1 MSDKILE
8 KYRKVSESM
17 EMELSLDNYILLPD
31 TKIKINIFLKP
42 KYSFKLGTL
51 DQKIIVKLTQF
62 EKSEFQNDD
71 DLTTKIID
79 NLLIEKSYV
88 KHFPD
93 IISKKILVKDIELEV
108 PSPNNNIFKPTFEFR
123 KSDINIFVRHLLT
136 VEIPG
141 LEIMDSIG
149 VIICKLPEKFYKI
162 EKKNSNIFKDEHV
175 NTIFGLKNEGKISY
189 NISLKKQIYN
199 PKEEIPIN
207 ICINSTELKN
217 INVESIEVIL
227 QKKIIIYK
235 FPLNIEEKI
244 VMDKQTFT
252 ELTFDKKII
261 KINTQ
266 LKFSNKDIPEL
277 TEKEIEKYTDFDENF
292 LERDDNRTQLNPSMN
307 GNIFKCEYKI
317 KINLVFDNIF
327 RNTKYEF
334 FIIDIYDLYNIN
346 PESIPDYLKQYFI
359 IKENK
364 IHKSLDEKDKKDTNN
379 NEEKNKDETNSIDT
393 DGFVVFDHNDF
404 INMIEG
410 KK

>member
-175 NTIFGLKNEGKISY
+175 NTVFGLKNEGKISY

-317 KINLVFDNIF
+317 KINLVFDNIL
-327 RNTKYEF
+327 RKTKYEF

-346 PESIPDYLKQYFI
+346 PESIPDYLKQYFL

-364 IHKSLDEKDKKDTNN
+364 IHNSLDEKDKKDTNN
-379 NEEKNKDETNSIDT
+379 EEKNKDETNNIDT

-404 INMIEG
+404 INTIEG

>member
-317 KINLVFDNIF
+317 KINLVFDNIY
-327 RNTKYEF
+327 RKTIYEF

-364 IHKSLDEKDKKDTNN
+364 IHNSLDEKDKKDTN

>member
-252 ELTFDKKII
+252 ELTFDQKII

-327 RNTKYEF
+327 RKTIYEF

-346 PESIPDYLKQYFI
+346 PESIPDYLKQYFL

-379 NEEKNKDETNSIDT
+379 EEKNKDETNNIDM

-404 INMIEG
+404 INTIEG

>member
-162 EKKNSNIFKDEHV
+162 EKKNSNIFKDEDV
-175 NTIFGLKNEGKISY
+175 NTVFGLKNEGKISY

-244 VMDKQTFT
+244 VMDKQAFT

-317 KINLVFDNIF
+317 KINLVFDNIS
-327 RNTKYEF
+327 RKTIYEF

-346 PESIPDYLKQYFI
+346 PESIPDYLKQYFL

-364 IHKSLDEKDKKDTNN
+364 IHNSLDEKDKKDTNN
-379 NEEKNKDETNSIDT
+379 EEKNKDETNNIDT
-393 DGFVVFDHNDF
+393 DGFVVIDYNDF
-404 INMIEG
+404 INTIEG

>member
-1 MSDKILE
+1 MSDKILK
-8 KYRKVSESM
+8 KYRKVSENM

-162 EKKNSNIFKDEHV
+162 EKKNSNIFKDEDV
-175 NTIFGLKNEGKISY
+175 KTVFGFKNKGKISY

-317 KINLVFDNIF
+317 KINLVFDNIL
-327 RNTKYEF
+327 RKTIYEF

-379 NEEKNKDETNSIDT
+379 NEEKNKDETNNIDT

-404 INMIEG
+404 INTIEG

>member
-79 NLLIEKSYV
+79 DLLIEKSYV

-317 KINLVFDNIF
+317 KINLVFDNIL
-327 RNTKYEF
+327 RKTKYEF

-379 NEEKNKDETNSIDT
+379 EEKNKDETNNIDT

>member
-8 KYRKVSESM
+8 KYRKVSENM

-162 EKKNSNIFKDEHV
+162 EKKNSNIFKDEDV
-175 NTIFGLKNEGKISY
+175 NTVFVKNKGKISY

-235 FPLNIEEKI
+235 FPLNKEEKI

-252 ELTFDKKII
+252 ELIFDQKII

-327 RNTKYEF
+327 RKTIYEF

-346 PESIPDYLKQYFI
+346 PESIPDYLKQYFL

-379 NEEKNKDETNSIDT
+379 EEKNKDETNNIDT
-393 DGFVVFDHNDF
+393 DGFVVIDYNDF
-404 INMIEG
+404 INTIEG

>member
-217 INVESIEVIL
+217 INVESIEVFL

-266 LKFSNKDIPEL
+266 LKFSNKYIPEL

-292 LERDDNRTQLNPSMN
+292 LERDDNRTQLNPSMD

-317 KINLVFDNIF
+317 KINLVFDNIY
-327 RNTKYEF
+327 RKTIYEF

-379 NEEKNKDETNSIDT
+379 EEKNKDETNNIDT

>member
-317 KINLVFDNIF
+317 KINLVFDDIF
-327 RNTKYEF
+327 RKTIYEF

-346 PESIPDYLKQYFI
+346 PESIPDYLKQYFL

-379 NEEKNKDETNSIDT
+379 EEKNKDETNNIDT

-404 INMIEG
+404 INTIEG

>member
-93 IISKKILVKDIELEV
+93 IISKKISVKDIELEV

-123 KSDINIFVRHLLT
+123 KNDRNIFVRHLLT

-141 LEIMDSIG
+141 LEIMDSID

-162 EKKNSNIFKDEHV
+162 EKKNSNIFKDENV
-175 NTIFGLKNEGKISY
+175 NTVFGLKNKGKISY

-266 LKFSNKDIPEL
+266 LKFSNKDIQEL

-317 KINLVFDNIF
+317 KINLVFDDIF
-327 RNTKYEF
+327 RKTIYEF

-346 PESIPDYLKQYFI
+346 PESIPDYLKQYFL

-379 NEEKNKDETNSIDT
+379 EEKNKDETNNIDT

-404 INMIEG
+404 INTIEG

>member
-217 INVESIEVIL
+217 INVESIEVFL

-244 VMDKQTFT
+244 VMDKQTFA

-317 KINLVFDNIF
+317 KINLVFDNIL
-327 RNTKYEF
+327 RKTKYEF

-346 PESIPDYLKQYFI
+346 PESIPDYLKQYFL

-364 IHKSLDEKDKKDTNN
+364 IHKSLDEKDKKDTY
-379 NEEKNKDETNSIDT
+379 NEEKNKDETNNIDT

-404 INMIEG
+404 INTIEG

>member
-1 MSDKILE
+1 MSDKILK
-8 KYRKVSESM
+8 KYRKVSENM

-317 KINLVFDNIF
+317 KINLVFDDIF
-327 RNTKYEF
+327 RKTIYEF

-346 PESIPDYLKQYFI
+346 PESIPDYLKQYFL

-364 IHKSLDEKDKKDTNN
+364 IHNSLDEKDKKDTNN
-379 NEEKNKDETNSIDT
+379 EEKNKDETNNIDT

-404 INMIEG
+404 INTIEG

>member
-93 IISKKILVKDIELEV
+93 IISKKILAKDIELEV

-317 KINLVFDNIF
+317 KINLVFDNIL
-327 RNTKYEF
+327 RKTKYEF

-346 PESIPDYLKQYFI
+346 PESIPAHLKQYFL

-379 NEEKNKDETNSIDT
+379 EEKNKDETNNIDT

>member
-93 IISKKILVKDIELEV
+93 IISKKILAKDIELEV

-175 NTIFGLKNEGKISY
+175 NTVFGLKNEGKISY

-266 LKFSNKDIPEL
+266 LKFSNKNIPEL

-364 IHKSLDEKDKKDTNN
+364 IHNSLDEKDKKDTNN
-379 NEEKNKDETNSIDT
+379 NEEKNKDETNNIDT

-404 INMIEG
+404 INTIEG

>member
-1 MSDKILE
+1 MSDKVFE

-123 KSDINIFVRHLLT
+123 KNDKNIFVRHLLT

-162 EKKNSNIFKDEHV
+162 EKKNSNIFKDEGV

-217 INVESIEVIL
+217 INVESIEVFL

-235 FPLNIEEKI
+235 FPLNKEEKI

-252 ELTFDKKII
+252 ELTFDQKII

-292 LERDDNRTQLNPSMN
+292 LERDDNRTQLNPSMD

-317 KINLVFDNIF
+317 KINLVFDNIL
-327 RNTKYEF
+327 RKTIYEF

-346 PESIPDYLKQYFI
+346 SESIQNNLKHYFL
-359 IKENK
+359 IKENEFFEPK
-364 IHKSLDEKDKKDTNN
+364 QSENIKATEN
-379 NEEKNKDETNSIDT
+379 NEEKKNIND
-393 DGFVVFDHNDF
+393 VNDF
-404 INMIEG
+404 EIIEHEDFISTIKG

>member
-1 MSDKILE
+1 MSDKILK
-8 KYRKVSESM
+8 KYRKVSENM

-93 IISKKILVKDIELEV
+93 NIPKKILVKDIELEV

-266 LKFSNKDIPEL
+266 LKFSNKNIPEL

-317 KINLVFDNIF
+317 KINLVFDDIF
-327 RNTKYEF
+327 RKTIYEF

-346 PESIPDYLKQYFI
+346 PESIPDYLKQYFL

-379 NEEKNKDETNSIDT
+379 EEKNKDETNRIDT

-404 INMIEG
+404 INTIEG

>member
-42 KYSFKLGTL
+42 KYSFKLVTL

-327 RNTKYEF
+327 RKTINEF

-346 PESIPDYLKQYFI
+346 PESIPDYLKQYFL

-379 NEEKNKDETNSIDT
+379 EEKNKDETNNIDT

-404 INMIEG
+404 INTIEG

>member
-8 KYRKVSESM
+8 KYRKVSENM

-93 IISKKILVKDIELEV
+93 NIPKKILVKDIELEV

-162 EKKNSNIFKDEHV
+162 EKKNSNIFKDEDV
-175 NTIFGLKNEGKISY
+175 NIVFGLKNKGKISY

-244 VMDKQTFT
+244 VMDKQSFT
-252 ELTFDKKII
+252 ELTFDQKIL

-317 KINLVFDNIF
+317 KINLVFDDIF
-327 RNTKYEF
+327 RKTIYEF

-346 PESIPDYLKQYFI
+346 PESIPDYLKQYFL

-364 IHKSLDEKDKKDTNN
+364 IHNSLDEKDKKDTNN
-379 NEEKNKDETNSIDT
+379 EEKNKDETNNIDT
-393 DGFVVFDHNDF
+393 DGFVVIDYNDF
-404 INMIEG
+404 INTIEG

>member
-1 MSDKILE
+1 MSDKILK

-162 EKKNSNIFKDEHV
+162 EKKNSNIFKDEAV
-175 NTIFGLKNEGKISY
+175 NTVFGLKNKGKISY

-261 KINTQ
+261 KLNTQ

-317 KINLVFDNIF
+317 KINLVFDNIL
-327 RNTKYEF
+327 RKTIYEF

-379 NEEKNKDETNSIDT
+379 EEKNKDETNNIDT

-404 INMIEG
+404 INTIEG

>member
-1 MSDKILE
+1 MSDKILK

-235 FPLNIEEKI
+235 FPLNKEEKI

-252 ELTFDKKII
+252 ELIFDQKII

-327 RNTKYEF
+327 RKTIYEF

-346 PESIPDYLKQYFI
+346 PESIPDYLKQYFL

-379 NEEKNKDETNSIDT
+379 EEKNKDETNNIDT

-404 INMIEG
+404 INTIEG

>member
-327 RNTKYEF
+327 RKTIYEF

-346 PESIPDYLKQYFI
+346 PESIPDYLKQYFL

-379 NEEKNKDETNSIDT
+379 EEKNKDETNNIDT

-404 INMIEG
+404 INTIEG

>member
-8 KYRKVSESM
+8 KYRKVSENM

-317 KINLVFDNIF
+317 KINLVFDDIF
-327 RNTKYEF
+327 RKTIYEF

-379 NEEKNKDETNSIDT
+379 EEKNKDETNNIDT

-404 INMIEG
+404 INTIEG

>member
-175 NTIFGLKNEGKISY
+175 NTVFGLKNKGKISY

-266 LKFSNKDIPEL
+266 LKFSNKNIPEL

-317 KINLVFDNIF
+317 KINFVFDDIF
-327 RNTKYEF
+327 RTTIYEF

-364 IHKSLDEKDKKDTNN
+364 IHNSLDEKDKKDTNN
-379 NEEKNKDETNSIDT
+379 NEEKNKDETNNIDT

-404 INMIEG
+404 INTIEG

>member
-162 EKKNSNIFKDEHV
+162 EKKNSNIFKDEDV
-175 NTIFGLKNEGKISY
+175 NTVFGLKNKGKISY

-317 KINLVFDNIF
+317 KINLVFDDIF
-327 RNTKYEF
+327 RKTIYEF

-346 PESIPDYLKQYFI
+346 PESIPDYLKQYFL

-379 NEEKNKDETNSIDT
+379 EEKNKDETNNIDT
-393 DGFVVFDHNDF
+393 DGFVVIDYNDF
-404 INMIEG
+404 INTIEG

>member
-42 KYSFKLGTL
+42 KYNFKLGTL

-217 INVESIEVIL
+217 INVESIEIIL

-252 ELTFDKKII
+252 ELTFNQKII

-317 KINLVFDNIF
+317 KINLVFDNIL
-327 RNTKYEF
+327 RKTIYEF

-346 PESIPDYLKQYFI
+346 PESIPDYLKQYFL

-364 IHKSLDEKDKKDTNN
+364 IHNSLNEKDKKDTNN
-379 NEEKNKDETNSIDT
+379 NEEKNKDEANNIDT

-404 INMIEG
+404 INTIEG

>member
-317 KINLVFDNIF
+317 KINLVFDNIL
-327 RNTKYEF
+327 RKTIYEF

-364 IHKSLDEKDKKDTNN
+364 IHNSLDEKDKKDTNN
-379 NEEKNKDETNSIDT
+379 NEEKNKDETNNIDT

-404 INMIEG
+404 INTIEG

>member
-1 MSDKILE
+1 MSDKILK
-8 KYRKVSESM
+8 KYRKVSENM

-42 KYSFKLGTL
+42 KYNFKLGTL

-162 EKKNSNIFKDEHV
+162 EKKNSNIFKDEGV

-317 KINLVFDNIF
+317 KINLVFDDIF
-327 RNTKYEF
+327 RTTIYEF

-346 PESIPDYLKQYFI
+346 PESIPDHLKQYFL

-364 IHKSLDEKDKKDTNN
+364 IHKSLDEKDKKDTN

>member
-8 KYRKVSESM
+8 KYRKVSENM

-93 IISKKILVKDIELEV
+93 NIPKKILVKDIELEV

-235 FPLNIEEKI
+235 FPLNKEEKI

-252 ELTFDKKII
+252 ELTFDQKII

-317 KINLVFDNIF
+317 KINLVFDNILWK
-327 RNTKYEF
+327 TKYEF

-346 PESIPDYLKQYFI
+346 PESIPDYLKQYFL

-364 IHKSLDEKDKKDTNN
+364 IHNSLDEKDKKDTND
-379 NEEKNKDETNSIDT
+379 EEKNKDETNNIDM
-393 DGFVVFDHNDF
+393 DGFVMFDHNDF
-404 INMIEG
+404 INTIEG

>member
-327 RNTKYEF
+327 RNTIYEF

-346 PESIPDYLKQYFI
+346 PESIPDYLKQYFL

-364 IHKSLDEKDKKDTNN
+364 IHNSLDEKDKKDTNN
-379 NEEKNKDETNSIDT
+379 EEKNKDETNNIDT

>member
-8 KYRKVSESM
+8 KYRKVSKSM
-17 EMELSLDNYILLPD
+17 EMKLSLDNYILLPD

-93 IISKKILVKDIELEV
+93 KISKKILVKDIELEV

-317 KINLVFDNIF
+317 KINLVFDDIF
-327 RNTKYEF
+327 RKTIYEF

-346 PESIPDYLKQYFI
+346 PESIPDYLKQYFL

-379 NEEKNKDETNSIDT
+379 EEKNKDETNRIDT

-404 INMIEG
+404 INTIEG

>member
-1 MSDKILE
+1 MSDKILK

-162 EKKNSNIFKDEHV
+162 EKKNSNIFKDEGV

-317 KINLVFDNIF
+317 KINLVFDDIF
-327 RNTKYEF
+327 RKTIYEF

-346 PESIPDYLKQYFI
+346 PESIPDYLKQYFL

-379 NEEKNKDETNSIDT
+379 EEKNKDETNNIDT
-393 DGFVVFDHNDF
+393 DGFVVIDHNDF
-404 INMIEG
+404 INTIEG

>member
-266 LKFSNKDIPEL
+266 LKFSNKNIPEL

-327 RNTKYEF
+327 RKTIYEF

-346 PESIPDYLKQYFI
+346 PESIPDYLKQYFL

-379 NEEKNKDETNSIDT
+379 EEKNKDETNNIDT

>member
-1 MSDKILE
+1 MSDKILK

-266 LKFSNKDIPEL
+266 LKFSNKNIPEL

-327 RNTKYEF
+327 RKTIYEF

-346 PESIPDYLKQYFI
+346 PESIPDYLKQYFL

-379 NEEKNKDETNSIDT
+379 EEKNKDETNNIDT

-404 INMIEG
+404 INTIEG

>member
-93 IISKKILVKDIELEV
+93 IISKKILAKDIELEV

-217 INVESIEVIL
+217 INVESIEVFL

-235 FPLNIEEKI
+235 FPLNKEEKI

-252 ELTFDKKII
+252 ELTFDQKII

-327 RNTKYEF
+327 RNTIYEF

-346 PESIPDYLKQYFI
+346 PESIPDYLKQYFL

-379 NEEKNKDETNSIDT
+379 EEKNKDETNNIDT
-393 DGFVVFDHNDF
+393 DEFVVIDYNDF
-404 INMIEG
+404 INTIEG

>member
-8 KYRKVSESM
+8 KYRKVSENM

-317 KINLVFDNIF
+317 KINLVFDDIF
-327 RNTKYEF
+327 RKTIYEF

-346 PESIPDYLKQYFI
+346 PESIPDYLKQYFL

-379 NEEKNKDETNSIDT
+379 NEEKNKDETNNIDT

-404 INMIEG
+404 INTIEG

>member
-1 MSDKILE
+1 MSDKILK
-8 KYRKVSESM
+8 KYRKVSENM

-266 LKFSNKDIPEL
+266 LKFSNKNIPEL

-317 KINLVFDNIF
+317 KINLVFDNIL
-327 RNTKYEF
+327 RKTIYEF

-346 PESIPDYLKQYFI
+346 PESIPDYLKQYFL

-379 NEEKNKDETNSIDT
+379 EEKNKDETNNIDT

-404 INMIEG
+404 INTIEG

>member
-8 KYRKVSESM
+8 KYRKVSENM

-136 VEIPG
+136 VEIQG

-162 EKKNSNIFKDEHV
+162 EKKNSNIFKDEVV
-175 NTIFGLKNEGKISY
+175 NTNFGLKNEGKISY

-317 KINLVFDNIF
+317 KINLVFDNIL
-327 RNTKYEF
+327 RKTIYEF

-346 PESIPDYLKQYFI
+346 PESIPDYLKQYFL

-364 IHKSLDEKDKKDTNN
+364 IHNSLDEKDKKDTNN
-379 NEEKNKDETNSIDT
+379 EEKNKDETNNIDM

-404 INMIEG
+404 INTIEG